1 MRMSA
6 ANAIVVKSCRW
17 ALLAVVTA
25 GAMACTRAAA
35 DSAPARKDLASRKGT
50 FTQTMT
56 LTGELE
62 ASDSSSVA
70 VPRLPSWQTTVRWLI
85 ADGSEVRAGDKVA
98 ELDDGE
104 VASSLE
110 AMRTAAESAKHDLEQ
125 KRADVRADLSEK
137 AFELEKKRS
146 ELEKAKIAAALPPD
160 LLSRRE
166 HQDLQLRLAA
176 ATSEHEKS
184 RETHAAA
191 QKAAAAELRNL
202 EIALE
207 RAEMRLNTGKEA
219 LDAIV
224 LRAPRDGIAIVE
236 ELYWEERKIRTG
248 DAVFVG
254 MNVVTIPVM
263 QSLRIQADLWDV
275 DDGRIV
281 PGQEA
286 IATMDAWPDERF
298 KARITS
304 VSGVAKERGQQSLRR
319 AFEVTAALD
328 RIDTQR
334 MRPGFSVR
342 LEVVTARAPAAIL
355 VPREAIRLDGN
366 RAFAMLADGT
376 ERAIVLGACN
386 AQECIAKSGIEASVK
401 LARARKA
408 S

>member
-1 MRMSA
+1 MYARSA
-6 ANAIVVKSCRW
+6 FRVFSL
-17 ALLAVVTA
+17 ALLAVAAVS
-25 GAMACTRAAA
+25 AMACTGAAA
-35 DSAPARKDLASRKGT
+35 SSAPVRRDLVTRKGT

-62 ASDSSSVA
+62 AADSSSVA

-104 VASSLE
+104 VSSSLE
-110 AMRTAAESAKHDLEQ
+110 AMRTAAESAEHALEQ
-125 KRADVRADLSEK
+125 KRADVLADLSEK
-137 AFELEKKRS
+137 AFELEKKRT
-146 ELEKAKIAAALPPD
+146 ELEKAKIAAALPQD

-166 HQDLQLRLAA
+166 YQDLQLRLAA

-191 QKAAAAELRNL
+191 QKAATAELRNL

-207 RAEMRLNTGKEA
+207 RAQTRLNTGKEA
-219 LDAIV
+219 LEAIV

-254 MNVVTIPVM
+254 MKVVTIPVM
-263 QSLRIQADLWDV
+263 QSLRVQADLWDV
-275 DDGRIV
+275 DDGRIA

-328 RIDTQR
+328 RIDTAR

-342 LEVVTARAPAAIL
+342 LDVVTSRIPAAIL
-355 VPREAIRLDGN
+355 VPREAIRLDGK
-366 RAFAMLADGT
+366 RAFAALADGT
-376 ERAIVLGACN
+376 ERAIILGACN
-386 AQECIAKSGIEASVK
+386 ARECIAKSGIEASVK
-401 LARARKA
+401 LARAVRKA